1 MLKNM
6 EKCSVSW
13 DDFQANVSKSFSV
26 LRKDQDFF
34 DVTLVS
40 EDDIFVKAHKVVL
53 SASSEF
59 FKNILHQVNH
69 TKPTIYLN
77 EVESEQLRFILDFI
91 YQGEVE
97 IKNEEVESFLKVATE
112 LKINEL
118 VNNDDSQMKDFYPME
133 ETNTGCAR

>member
-1 MLKNM
+1 MLQKFPFIKFINKFLSDNLP
-6 EKCSVSW
+6 E
-13 DDFQANVSKSFSV
+13 
-26 LRKDQDFF
+26 LRKEEEFF
-34 DVTLVS
+34 DVTLVT
-40 EDDIFVKAHKVVL
+40 DDNKAMMAHQVVL
-53 SASSEF
+53 AASSEF

>member
-1 MLKNM
+1 MFNKWNDGFINKFLSDNLP
-6 EKCSVSW
+6 E
-13 DDFQANVSKSFSV
+13 
-26 LRKDQDFF
+26 LRKEEEFF
-34 DVTLVS
+34 DVTLVT
-40 EDDIFVKAHKVVL
+40 DDNKAMMAHQVVL
-53 SASSEF
+53 AASSEF

-97 IKNEEVESFLKVATE
+97 IKNEEVESFLKAATE

-118 VNNDDSQMKDFYPME
+118 VNNDESQMKDFYPME